1 MRISLRKIISSHSP
15 RVSALPPAFAPGPA
29 AVLLLIAALVLG
41 SAVSSTAA
49 NDIEYKRIFG
59 VSWARFSE
67 APNPVAIPEAGFSLG
82 TQPGLVFG
90 GGGVLPL
97 TKYLSLDLNIQYL
110 RKGTRVYHTNMS
122 EPMGT
127 STYNFRALSLPF
139 SIRVGP
145 LPVRGTIP
153 YVLAGLEASYLL
165 SHNVSYFPTGS
176 DSGTAVKLAS
186 VVRHF
191 DFAAILGG
199 GFDIAFKSWV
209 FFAEVR
215 WYAGL
220 INLSRGVEGY
230 PDIRTRTI
238 SLQIGFRTKRAPFA
252 F

>member
-1 MRISLRKIISSHSP
+1 MRIVQEGRVVSP
-15 RVSALPPAFAPGPA
+15 RVSAHAPGSA
-29 AVLLLIAALVLG
+29 SVLLLAAALVLS
-41 SAVSSTAA
+41 SAAPSMAA
-49 NDIEYKRIFG
+49 GPIEFKRIFG

-67 APNPVAIPEAGFSLG
+67 PPNPVAIPEAGFSLG

-110 RKGTRVYHTNMS
+110 RKGTRVYHTFMS
-122 EPMGT
+122 DPMGT

-139 SIRVGP
+139 SIRFGP
-145 LPVRGTIP
+145 LPLHGSIP
-153 YVLAGLEASYLL
+153 YILAGIEASYLL
-165 SHNVSYFPTGS
+165 SHNVTYFGDGS

-186 VVRHF
+186 VIRHF

-199 GFDIAFKSWV
+199 GFDIAFKTWV

-220 INLSRGVEGY
+220 VNLSQGVEGY
-230 PDIRTRTI
+230 PVIKTRTI
-238 SLQIGFRTKRAPFA
+238 SLQIGFRTKHAPFS